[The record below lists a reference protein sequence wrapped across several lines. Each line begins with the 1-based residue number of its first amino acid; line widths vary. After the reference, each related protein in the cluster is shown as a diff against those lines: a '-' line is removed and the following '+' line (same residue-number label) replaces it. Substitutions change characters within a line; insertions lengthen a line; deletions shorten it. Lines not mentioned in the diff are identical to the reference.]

1 MNRSVRMLVFVALL
15 GTFTSILL
23 LGMNQLTDARIEAN
37 EEALLRSQVLDGFDI
52 DYTDTNINTVFNK
65 NVTIQTIDE
74 YTFYLYEETGE
85 LTFRFEGGGVWGP
98 IIGLLTLEPDL
109 ETIEYITILEQEET
123 PGLGGVVAER
133 PYLSKFVDKV
143 MTIDITKS
151 ADMSTNSEVD
161 AITGAT
167 RTSDAFETIL
177 NSTYETVIPLWED
190 TQE

>member
-1 MNRSVRMLVFVALL
+1 MKRSIKMLVFVALL

-23 LGMNQLTDARIEAN
+23 LGMNQLTNARIAAN
-37 EEALLRSQVLDGFDI
+37 EEALLKSQVLDGFAI
-52 DYTDTNINTVFNK
+52 EYNDTNINEVFDA
-65 NVTIQTIDE
+65 NVTVETIDE

-109 ETIEYITILEQEET
+109 ETIEYITILQQEET

-133 PYLSKFVDKV
+133 PYLSTFVDKT
-143 MTIDITKS
+143 MPIDILKE
-151 ADMSTNSEVD
+151 ADMSSPTEVD

-177 NSTYETVIPLWED
+177 NSTYETVIPIWED
-190 TQE
+190 AQE